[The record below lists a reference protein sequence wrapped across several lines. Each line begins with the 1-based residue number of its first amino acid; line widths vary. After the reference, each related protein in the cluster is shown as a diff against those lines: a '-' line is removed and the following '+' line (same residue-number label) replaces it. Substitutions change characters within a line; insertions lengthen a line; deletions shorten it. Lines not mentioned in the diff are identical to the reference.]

1 MTVEALIVLVSLTV
15 ILSLV
20 VVILFV
26 VWLIMDTIR
35 WFMRRRDFER
45 NGKERGRQTCRR

>member
-35 WFMRRRDFER
+35 WFIRRKDLKR
-45 NGKERGRQTCRR
+45 NRKKRGYTV